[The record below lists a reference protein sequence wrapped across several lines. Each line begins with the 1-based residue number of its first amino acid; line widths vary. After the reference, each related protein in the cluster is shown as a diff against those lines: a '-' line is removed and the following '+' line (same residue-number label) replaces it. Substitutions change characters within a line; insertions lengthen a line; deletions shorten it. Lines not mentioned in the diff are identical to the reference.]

1 MMKLNVLAVLVVA
14 GVTGSLMSMEQ
25 KNKDTQRLNFLL
37 GHNWRIKQYS
47 AQNMEYAVPPSEF
60 VGKKLT
66 DAVSLSEHDRN
77 VLKAVLVDAAEKQIT
92 VKTSYTLENKQFSSK
107 ITPLIK
113 KNKKDEQRNYFFVK
127 VTPVAVER
135 AY

>member
-1 MMKLNVLAVLVVA
+1 MKLNVLVVLIIA
-14 GVTGSLMSMEQ
+14 GATGSLMSMQ
-25 KNKDTQRLNFLL
+25 KDEKRLNFLL

-60 VGKKLT
+60 VGKKIT
-66 DAVSLSEHDRN
+66 EAVPLSENDRN
-77 VLKAVLVDAAEKQIT
+77 VLKAALVDAAEKQIT
-92 VKTSYTLENKQFSSK
+92 VTTSYSLENKQFSSE

-113 KNKKDEQRNYFFVK
+113 MNKKNEQRNHFFVK
-127 VTPVAVER
+127 VTPAAVER